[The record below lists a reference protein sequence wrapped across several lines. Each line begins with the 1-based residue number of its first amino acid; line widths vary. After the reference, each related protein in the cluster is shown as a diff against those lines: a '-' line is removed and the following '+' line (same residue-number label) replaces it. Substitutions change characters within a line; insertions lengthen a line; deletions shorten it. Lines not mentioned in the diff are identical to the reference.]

1 MKWFAITVAVV
12 LLLPLLLLCYATLIL
27 GGGFSYE
34 QWQIA
39 QSMALVGLFLEL
51 GLGTLAICMKV

>member
-1 MKWFAITVAVV
+1 MKWFAIIVAVL
-12 LLLPLLLLCYATLIL
+12 LLLPLLILCYATLIL

-39 QSMALVGLFLEL
+39 QSMALVGFILEI
-51 GLGTLAICMKV
+51 GLGTLAICVED

>member
-1 MKWFAITVAVV
+1 MKWIAIIVAVV
-12 LLLPLLLLCYATLIL
+12 LILPLLLLCYATLIL

-39 QSMALVGLFLEL
+39 QSMALVGVLLEVTI
-51 GLGTLAICMKV
+51 GTITICMKV